1 MKLTVQE
8 NYVLM
13 LEEVFNPIVLKSGAD
28 DVISI
33 CMRDSGFEF
42 TYHEKTYEAKNGEVK
57 KLKQ

>member
-1 MKLTVQE
+1 MEVTIKE

-13 LEEVFNPIVLKSGAD
+13 LEEVFNPIELKSGSG

-42 TYHEKTYEAKNGEVK
+42 TYHGIVYEAKNGIINA
-57 KLKQ
+57 LK